1 MKNKLFLL
9 LCALLMAVVV
19 SAQTR
24 MVQGTVVQAGDHEP
38 IIGATVVAVGTTI
51 GTVTDIDGKFR
62 LQVPQNVHKIKVSY
76 VGFETQ
82 EVSAHGSNLLIKLVS
97 SSQALDEV
105 MVVAYGTSKKSAFT
119 GSASVVSA
127 DELSDRLVT
136 DVATALAGS
145 VSGVQLQSTTG
156 QPGTEPT
163 VIIRGVGSINASSNP
178 LYVVDGVPYDGGL
191 SSINPSDVES
201 ITVLKDAASA
211 ALYGARGA
219 NGVILVTTKK
229 GRSGEAKITV
239 DARWG
244 SNSRQI
250 KNYDIIS
257 DPWSHVMQNYIALKN
272 YYTYTKNLS
281 AESAHLNAVSQLN
294 AAPSNNLFG
303 YQMFTIPSGES
314 LINAD
319 GTFNPNATLGYSDGT
334 NYFLPDNWEDGS
346 YTNGFR
352 QEYNL
357 SINGGTD
364 QFKYM
369 LSGSYLTDEGIIQA
383 SDYDRLT
390 TRATVDY
397 QAKKW
402 LKVGTN
408 LAYTYE
414 SMNKPQS
421 QQTTGQSSNVSY
433 MANFIAPIYPMYIRD
448 AEGNIMHD
456 ETTGYRLY
464 DYGMLGLGLPYSRK
478 FLSGGNPIGALHY
491 DKSEYLY
498 DVFNGKW
505 YAQLTP
511 VEGLTVTGTVGY
523 YLNNMRFNYL
533 TNRKYGQMAN
543 YGGSI
548 EQDMQRTRSINYQA
562 LANYVRT
569 FGENNHWDFLLGYES
584 YDLNIAAIGGEG
596 QNIYSNDN
604 YTLSNVIDKK
614 NHWGSSESYATRGY
628 FARVNYNY
636 DGKYYVSASYRRD
649 ASSRFHP
656 DNRWG
661 NFWSF
666 SAAWDLKKE
675 LFMANAEAIDM
686 LKFKASFGQQGN
698 DNLSTSTSNNY
709 YAWADQYN
717 QSGANSVWTVGTLYY
732 KGNPDI
738 TWETSNS
745 FNTGFDF
752 SFLRGKV
759 NGTIE
764 YFLRQTDDMLYYKP
778 TGPSLGYS
786 SIPMNIGSMRNSG
799 MEFEVTYRA
808 LDTKKVTWDINAN
821 VTYVKNK
828 VISLAPE
835 LNGTWI
841 SGNRIYEE
849 GESMYRLYLVKYAG
863 VDPETG
869 DALYWAKDKDGVEYK
884 TSDYNTAYSG
894 NSATGDQANRQ
905 ATANTLPPIYG
916 GFGTTLN
923 AFGFDFSILF
933 GYQLGGKIMDY
944 GYQLLM
950 SGGYSSSIGTALHK
964 DTYNAWTE
972 DNPYTDVPRLDYG
985 GNKYASST
993 SDRWLIS
1000 SNYLSLNNI
1009 TFGYTF
1015 PSSMSKKLGL
1025 ESIRLYGAADNV
1037 ALWSKRKG
1045 MDPRQSYVQSKAG
1058 YYSSLRSVSGGV
1070 KFVF

>member
-1 MKNKLFLL
+1 MKNKLLL
-9 LCALLMAVVV
+9 MLCALLMAVVA

-24 MVQGTVVQAGDHEP
+24 TVQGKVVYASDNEP
-38 IIGATVVAVGTTI
+38 ITGATVVAVGHHSL
-51 GTVTDIDGKFR
+51 GTVTDFDGRFK
-62 LQVPQNVHKIKVSY
+62 LEIPQGVHKLKISY
-76 VGFETQ
+76 VGLESQ
-82 EVSAHGSNLLIKLVS
+82 EVAASGTNLLIKLQS
-97 SSQALDEV
+97 SSQNLDEV

-127 DELSDRLVT
+127 EELSDRLVT
-136 DVATALAGS
+136 DVASALSGS

-178 LYVVDGVPYDGGL
+178 LYVVDGIPYDGGL

-229 GRSGEAKITV
+229 GRAGEAKITV

-244 SNSRQI
+244 ANSRQV
-250 KNYDIIS
+250 KNYDVIRDAWDYTSI
-257 DPWSHVMQNYIALKN
+257 YYTALKN
-272 YYTYTKNLS
+272 YAVNTGGYTDEKAHTYANSKLS
-281 AESAHLNAVSQLN
+281 AG
-294 AAPSNNLFG
+294 PGDNLFG
-303 YQMFTIPSGES
+303 YQMFTFPSGES
-314 LINAD
+314 LFNAD
-319 GTFNPNATLGYSDGT
+319 GSFNPNATLGYSDGT
-334 NYFLPDNWEDGS
+334 NYYTPDNWEDGT
-346 YTNGFR
+346 YINGFR
-352 QEYNL
+352 QEYNANI
-357 SINGGTD
+357 SGGTD

-369 LSGSYLTDEGIIQA
+369 LSGAYLTDEGTIQA
-383 SDYDRLT
+383 SSYDRLT

-408 LAYTYE
+408 LSYTYE
-414 SMNKPQS
+414 AMNKPQS
-421 QQTTGQSSNVSY
+421 QQSTGSSSNASY

-478 FLSGGNPIGALHY
+478 FLSGGNPTGALHY
-491 DKSEYLY
+491 DTSEYLY

-511 VEGLTVTGTVGY
+511 VEGLTLTGTVGY
-523 YLNNMRFNYL
+523 YLNNVRFNYL
-533 TNRKYGQMAN
+533 ANRKYGQMSN
-543 YGGSI
+543 YDGYI
-548 EQDMQRTRSINYQA
+548 EQEVQRTRSINYQA

-569 FGENNHWDFLLGYES
+569 FGDYHNFDFLLGYES
-584 YDLNIAAIGGEG
+584 YDLNIASIGGEG
-596 QNIYSNDN
+596 YNIYSNTN
-604 YTLSNVIDKK
+604 LTLSNVIDQKDV
-614 NHWGSSESYATRGY
+614 WGSSQSYATRGY
-628 FARVNYNY
+628 FARVNYNF
-636 DGKYYVSASYRRD
+636 DGKYYLSGSYRRD

-666 SAAWDLKKE
+666 SAAWDIKKE
-675 LFMANAEAIDM
+675 DFMAGADAIDM

-698 DNLSTSTSNNY
+698 DNLTNY
-709 YAWADQYN
+709 YAYADQFN
-717 QSGANSVWTVGTLYY
+717 QSGADGVWSVGTLYY

-752 SFLRGKV
+752 SFLRGRID
-759 NGTIE
+759 GTVE
-764 YFLRQTDDMLYYKP
+764 YFLRQTSDMLYYKP

-799 MEFEVTYRA
+799 LELELNYNVVN
-808 LDTKKVTWDINAN
+808 TKKANWTLNAN

-828 VISLAPE
+828 VIKLAPE
-835 LNGTWI
+835 LDGTWI
-841 SGNRIYEE
+841 SGSRIYEE
-849 GESMYRLYLVKYAG
+849 GKSMYCLYLVKYAG
-863 VDPETG
+863 VDAETG
-869 DALYWAKDKDGVEYK
+869 DPLYWAKDKDGVEYK
-884 TSDYNTAYSG
+884 TADYNTAYSG
-894 NSATGDQANRQ
+894 NTTTGDQANRQ
-905 ATANTLPPIYG
+905 STGNTLPPVYG

-923 AFGFDFSILF
+923 AYGFDFSMQF
-933 GYQLGGKIMDY
+933 AYQLGGKIMDY
-944 GYQLLM
+944 GYQMLM
-950 SGGYSSSIGTALHK
+950 NNAYSSYVAYGLHK
-964 DTYNAWTE
+964 DVYNAWTPE
-972 DNPYTDVPRLDYG
+972 NTDTNVPRVDYG
-985 GNKYASST
+985 LTYANST

-1000 SNYLSLNNI
+1000 SNYLALNNI
-1009 TFGYTF
+1009 TFGYTL
-1015 PSSMSKKLGL
+1015 PAGMTKKMGI
-1025 ESIRLYGAADNV
+1025 ESIRIYAAADNV

-1058 YYSSLRSVSGGV
+1058 YYSATRSVSGGV